1 MIERLTAPP
10 RTAAPDRAVTVNVNE
25 AGRPLGETG
34 ESTLRKPKSQS
45 RLKAQGKVQHRKV
58 NVSRLKLYFSPY
70 TGDELCAFSGGAS
83 RSTVTRVIENLERKV
98 AKSKDDLQ
106 LQQDLAALRNKRTV
120 IEQQY

>member
-10 RTAAPDRAVTVNVNE
+10 RTAAPDRAVTVNVKE

-70 TGDELCAFSGGAS
+70 FGDEAAAPSAGG
-83 RSTVTRVIENLERKV
+83 STVARVIENLEKKV
-98 AKSKDDLQ
+98 ARSKEDPQ
-106 LQQDLAALRNKRTV
+106 LQRDLAELRNKKS
-120 IEQQY
+120 ILEQQLFR